1 MSESNQRMPLGSQG
15 VPLSQSFGVNHEL
28 YVTLVGGAHLD
39 VDVIDRAARLLGLV
53 SPVPAS
59 VWDVSDR
66 AARLLGIIY
75 GNQAALQQV
84 PVTLE
89 LITQDTG
96 LHTNPERWLHLYH
109 WNTPAE
115 VTIAAA
121 GAGGEQNLGGAV
133 GAGLVR
139 RIREV
144 TVKHAGSNNPTVTNY
159 DANGGNLIL
168 TIDVPAQS
176 TKLWSSQDGR
186 EVAATLQ
193 PVIQTSDVVGG
204 STYVSAAGV
213 ECAQV

>member
-1 MSESNQRMPLGSQG
+1 MSEQGQRSTIGSQN
-15 VPLSQSFGVNHEL
+15 V
-28 YVTLVGGAHLD
+28 
-39 VDVIDRAARLLGLV
+39 
-53 SPVPAS
+53 
-59 VWDVSDR
+59 
-66 AARLLGIIY
+66 
-75 GNQAALQQV
+75 ALQQV

-96 LHTNPERWLHLYH
+96 VHTNPAQWLHDHH
-109 WNTPAE
+109 WECNQ
-115 VTIAAA
+115 VTVAVA
-121 GAGGEQNLGGAV
+121 GVGGQQNLGAAV

-139 RIREV
+139 RIREI
-144 TVKHAGSNNPTVTNY
+144 TVKHAGSNNTTVTIY